1 MLLYVSL
8 ALLNILHSRSVL
20 FYHDKRIISKGAT
33 YMCLKSMLR
42 IYSKE
47 EFKMEENKIIAVAA
61 QSSEKKSIVDVLRK
75 EVIGLDLHTGY
86 RVVVNYISTTKGA
99 LTELVQYKKANG
111 KDNVILTKNVEFNIT
126 DVIGDVIKNKVNALS
141 RVATDIC
148 LEDVLPILEDISW
161 CCRLD

>member
-1 MLLYVSL
+1 M
-8 ALLNILHSRSVL
+8 
-20 FYHDKRIISKGAT
+20 FK
-33 YMCLKSMLR
+33 
-42 IYSKE
+42 IYAPHIPKE
-47 EFKMEENKIIAVAA
+47 EFKMENKIIVAA
-61 QSSEKKSIVDVLRK
+61 QSSEKNIIDVLRK

-86 RVVVNYISTTKGA
+86 KEVVEYVSTTKGA
-99 LTELVQYKKANG
+99 LTELVQYKKING
-111 KDNVILTKNVEFNIT
+111 KDNIILTKNVEFNIT